1 MVSKQLHIIM
11 PVKDSIEIAERAIRA
26 IVASGHTVCVYDDNS
41 LQENAERLD
50 QIAKEKSIQVV
61 HISDLTD
68 HPSPNY
74 RLVLQMAQEEA
85 LDKGKHLV
93 IVESDVII
101 QPDTLN
107 RMLAKVEEGVGMV
120 AAVTIDE
127 NGEYKQIYRKYNEVY
142 KSKSPDELG
151 KEIEFSSVF
160 PDVEELV
167 EEVSTEDDAPV
178 EVIYRCKKC
187 GQILS
192 ADAKDCWKCS
202 SKEIEQVVEE
212 ETKELK
218 NTNNTKSILV
228 EELIYEWIEYSFLH
242 SKMQYLCYC
251 LLIYR

>member
-1 MVSKQLHIIM
+1 MQASDLHIIM

-127 NGEYKQIYRKYNEVY
+127 NGEYNFPYHYLRNLRYRFINRQTIATKKRFSFCCTLLTNELLHKADFQQLDPTKNWYDVTISHWSLALGLRNLLMLDNPVLHFPHASRPWKRLKY
-142 KSKSPDELG
+142 
-151 KEIEFSSVF
+151 
-160 PDVEELV
+160 
-167 EEVSTEDDAPV
+167 
-178 EVIYRCKKC
+178 
-187 GQILS
+187 
-192 ADAKDCWKCS
+192 
-202 SKEIEQVVEE
+202 
-212 ETKELK
+212 
-218 NTNNTKSILV
+218 TNP
-228 EELIYEWIEYSFLH
+228 
-242 SKMQYLCYC
+242 
-251 LLIYR
+251 LLYYWRKITQKRDRI

>member
-1 MVSKQLHIIM
+1 MQACDLHIIM

-127 NGEYKQIYRKYNEVY
+127 NGEYNFPYHYLRNLRYRFINRQTIATKKRFSFCCTLLTNELLHKADFQQLDPTKNWYDVTISHWSLALGLRDLLMLDNPVLHFPHASRPWKRLKY
-142 KSKSPDELG
+142 
-151 KEIEFSSVF
+151 
-160 PDVEELV
+160 
-167 EEVSTEDDAPV
+167 
-178 EVIYRCKKC
+178 
-187 GQILS
+187 
-192 ADAKDCWKCS
+192 
-202 SKEIEQVVEE
+202 
-212 ETKELK
+212 
-218 NTNNTKSILV
+218 TNP
-228 EELIYEWIEYSFLH
+228 
-242 SKMQYLCYC
+242 
-251 LLIYR
+251 LLYYWRKITQKRDRI

>member
-1 MVSKQLHIIM
+1 MQASDLHIIM

-127 NGEYKQIYRKYNEVY
+127 NGEYNFPYHYLRNLRYRIINRQTIATKKRFSFCCTLLTNELLHKADFQQLDPTKNWYDVTISHWSLALGLRNLLMLDNPVLHFPHASRPWKRLKY
-142 KSKSPDELG
+142 
-151 KEIEFSSVF
+151 
-160 PDVEELV
+160 
-167 EEVSTEDDAPV
+167 
-178 EVIYRCKKC
+178 
-187 GQILS
+187 
-192 ADAKDCWKCS
+192 
-202 SKEIEQVVEE
+202 
-212 ETKELK
+212 
-218 NTNNTKSILV
+218 TNP
-228 EELIYEWIEYSFLH
+228 
-242 SKMQYLCYC
+242 
-251 LLIYR
+251 LLYYWRKITQKRDRI